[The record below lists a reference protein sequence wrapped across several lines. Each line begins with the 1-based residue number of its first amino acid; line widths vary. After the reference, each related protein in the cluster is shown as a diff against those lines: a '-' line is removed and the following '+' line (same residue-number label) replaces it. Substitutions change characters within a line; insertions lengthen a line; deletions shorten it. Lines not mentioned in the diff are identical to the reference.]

1 MESKITKHKCDLL
14 LIPSTL
20 GELNKFLETHKEA
33 NYIILSG
40 NLSIISFCIKKNI
53 RLIQYKELIDPK
65 KYKKIDITG
74 FMKNFA
80 KENSEL
86 FSNKL
91 QHKYFFFFQSFIS
104 DILKI
109 SSFSELLGDGISKK
123 IDFKR
128 LHLFSYD
135 HSSPGPRK
143 NLESLNKLLLSI
155 RFKDFL
161 YKDFYK
167 KGLKTVL
174 IHSFHKYLNKCSGI
188 IFFVEYLF
196 YKIRFFSF
204 QNIRLKEKKDSI
216 IFFSDGR
223 DFTFHSILSFR
234 IENSHCF
241 KGSSIFNKETKN
253 DFCSVSNLKFYLLNG
268 FFSKNL
274 ECVSNINQSFLKK
287 VFKEYGIPSE
297 YINYYGEANINNLE
311 FWIKRDFSFIRSI
324 SHMIKKINP
333 KLIFSSTLT
342 LTSLGAF
349 DQGVKSVSEFEGFGI
364 DHNPSSSSLSGDY
377 IFSPTI
383 FSNNMFKKHNMGDG
397 VLINTGAYYLRLEE
411 FNE

>member
-1 MESKITKHKCDLL
+1 
-14 LIPSTL
+14 
-20 GELNKFLETHKEA
+20 
-33 NYIILSG
+33 
-40 NLSIISFCIKKNI
+40 
-53 RLIQYKELIDPK
+53 
-65 KYKKIDITG
+65 
-74 FMKNFA
+74 MKNFA

-86 FSNKL
+86 FSNEL
-91 QHKYFFFFQSFIS
+91 QQKYFFFFQSFIS

-109 SSFSELLGDGISKK
+109 SSFSKLLGDGILRK

-155 RFKDFL
+155 RFKEFL
-161 YKDFYK
+161 YKDYYK
-167 KGLKTVL
+167 KGLKTAL
-174 IHSFHKYLNKCSGI
+174 INSFHKYLNKCSGI
-188 IFFVEYLF
+188 IFFAEYLF
-196 YKIRFFSF
+196 NKIRFFSF

-234 IENSHCF
+234 IENSYCF

-268 FFSKNL
+268 FFNKNL

-287 VFKEYGIPSE
+287 VFKEYGISSE
-297 YINYYGEANINNLE
+297 FIDYYGEANINNLE

-333 KLIFSSTLT
+333 KLIFSSSLT

-349 DQGVKSVSEFEGFGI
+349 NQGIKSVSEFEGFGI

-397 VLINTGAYYLRLEE
+397 VLINTGAYYLQLEE